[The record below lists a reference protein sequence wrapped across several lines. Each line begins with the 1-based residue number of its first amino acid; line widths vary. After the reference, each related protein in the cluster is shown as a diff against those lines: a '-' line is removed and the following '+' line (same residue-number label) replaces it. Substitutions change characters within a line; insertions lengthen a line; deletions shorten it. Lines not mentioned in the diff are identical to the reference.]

1 MSDSQRDSFYLGAL
15 LHDIGKFIER
25 AKDKEW
31 QEEAQSYVQTGQAS
45 RNHAHRRYSAAFIR
59 IFEHFLSDPDIERYV
74 LLHHGGWGE
83 GNYDYGIL
91 RKDVPLKLIHIADV
105 SSSKE
110 REQIPDLEPQYYAR
124 ARLQS
129 IFSDIKLDDNEPP
142 VKYLDL
148 NELSLDREALFPAGE
163 DPVFHTQVYKTL
175 VDEFESSF
183 KKFIGRGGVDSTADL
198 LPLLQKFLNA
208 VPAQTPSR
216 FKGQPD
222 RPDINLLD
230 HSRVTAAIALCLYD
244 EWKEGSWEG
253 RDSEILKDSARGYKN
268 PDFPAPCL
276 LVSGDIS
283 GIQDFIFN
291 VPSKGAAKTLK
302 ARSFF
307 VQMLADVCVEKILHD
322 LDLKPANL
330 LYNGGGQFY
339 FLVPACRAGD
349 LQACKE
355 EIACALIE
363 EELFLSIASVKV
375 RVSDFMDDF
384 GTKWKKVNDALAI
397 EKLRK
402 FKGQQR
408 KDVFWPFKQVIRENN
423 ERDPFFEITDKKFKK
438 NDYYRILALSEP
450 IKVSEDKEK
459 KSWVDVLAKLGYRF
473 EFQAM
478 GSTDAFAFNTTDFE
492 EKCAGFRFSVKDLP
506 RWSTVA
512 SIEQFKQDVEN
523 CGRSVE
529 EYYDKDKDGKRWG
542 LETDNIIT
550 YSQLAFKAYKETGTH
565 KLGILKMDV
574 DNLGKLFSEGFRQEI
589 RTPSRMMS
597 LSRSLQWFF
606 EGYMNTLLENDD
618 FRDYLY
624 PIFSGGDDLFIVGAW
639 HKVFDIALRIQK
651 DFRQFVCENPSVT
664 LSASLL
670 VVDEH
675 YPVSRF
681 AVLAEERLH
690 EAKYGSLDKNSVNV
704 FGQTLSWEELNKAA
718 VIKKRLEELVDEKGE
733 HKVPRSIIYKVLNS
747 CEGLTELYDR
757 AKKLYLAEKTGDS
770 THLSWLREQPPV
782 GGKVWRMSYMLR
794 DIKSDDKKTEN
805 KVKEIIEEYEGI
817 VASAMAGMP
826 VNPMYVGVGARWAE
840 MATRYKQKC
849 LENQNHEH
857 DAE

>member
-15 LHDIGKFIER
+15 LHDVGKFIER
-25 AKDKEW
+25 AKDKER
-31 QEEAQSYVQTGQAS
+31 QEDARLYVQTGEAS
-45 RNHAHRRYSAAFIR
+45 KNHAHRRYSAAFIR
-59 IFEHFLSDPDIERYV
+59 ILEHFFSDPDIERYV
-74 LLHHGGWGE
+74 LFHHGGWGK

-110 REQIPDLEPQYYAR
+110 REQIADLEPQYYAR

-129 IFSDIKLDDNEPP
+129 IFSDITLKDIEGNHPSPP

-163 DPVFHTQVYKTL
+163 DPVFNTQVYKTL

-183 KKFIGRGGVDSTADL
+183 EKFIGREGVDSTADL
-198 LPLLQKFLNA
+198 LPLLQKFLHA

-230 HSRVTAAIALCLYD
+230 HSRVTASIALCLYD

-253 RDSEILKDSARGYKN
+253 RDSEILKDSGRGYKN

-307 VQMLADVCVEKILHD
+307 VQMLADVCVEKVLHD

-339 FLVPACRAGD
+339 FLVPKCKAQGLND
-349 LQACKE
+349 CKE
-355 EIACALIE
+355 DIARALID
-363 EELFLSIASVKV
+363 EELFLSIASVEVKV
-375 RVSDFMDDF
+375 VDFMDNF
-384 GTKWKKVNDALAI
+384 GKKWKDVNDKLSI

-402 FKGQQR
+402 FKGLV
-408 KDVFWPFKQVIRENN
+408 KEDIFTPFKQKLRTNDTD
-423 ERDPFFEITDKKFKK
+423 DPFYSITHEEFRNNKFYSIGKGNGHESGQNNQK
-438 NDYYRILALSEP
+438 ASWENILQ
-450 IKVSEDKEK
+450 
-459 KSWVDVLAKLGYRF
+459 KLGYTF
-473 EFQAM
+473 KFQQNA
-478 GSTDAFAFNTTDFE
+478 TEANIAFNDTVFE
-492 EKCAGFRFSVKDLP
+492 GRCSGYRFLVKDLP
-506 RWSTVA
+506 RWRTEL
-512 SIEQFKQDVEN
+512 SIAQFKEDVKN
-523 CGRSVE
+523 CGRSLE
-529 EYYDKDKDGKRWG
+529 DYYDKDKEGKSWG
-542 LETDNIIT
+542 LELDNIIT
-550 YSQLAFKAYKETGTH
+550 YSQLAFNAYKETGTH

-574 DNLGKLFSEGFRQEI
+574 DNLGKLFSEGFPKEI

-606 EGYMNTLLENDD
+606 EGYMNTLLEKEEFKN
-618 FRDYLY
+618 YLY

-639 HKVFDIALRIQK
+639 HKVFEIALRIQK
-651 DFRQFVCENPSVT
+651 DFRQFVCENPLVT

-681 AVLAEERLH
+681 AVLAEDRLH
-690 EAKYGSLDKNSVNV
+690 EAKYGSLNKNSVNV
-704 FGQTLSWEELNKAA
+704 FGQTLSWNEF
-718 VIKKRLEELVDEKGE
+718 IKSQYIKERLEELVDENGQY
-733 HKVPRSIIYKVLNS
+733 KVPRSIIYKVLNS
-747 CEGLTELYDR
+747 CEGLSELRDR
-757 AKKLYLAEKTGDS
+757 AKMLYKAEKERDM
-770 THLSWLREQPPV
+770 THLSWLREQAPV
-782 GGKVWRMSYMLR
+782 GEKVWRMSYMLR
-794 DIKSDDKKTEN
+794 DIKSDDEKTQN
-805 KVKEIIEEYEGI
+805 KAKEIIEEYEGI
-817 VASAMAGMP
+817 VTSAMAGKP
-826 VNPMYVGVGARWAE
+826 VNPMYVAVGARWAE
-840 MATRYKQKC
+840 MATRY
-849 LENQNHEH
+849 N
-857 DAE
+857 

>member
-31 QEEAQSYVQTGQAS
+31 QEEAELYVQTGEAS
-45 RNHAHRRYSAAFIR
+45 KNHAHRRYSAAFIR
-59 IFEHFLSDPDIERYV
+59 IFGHFLSDPDIERYV
-74 LLHHGGWGE
+74 LLHHGGWGK

-110 REQIPDLEPQYYAR
+110 REQIADLEPQYYAR

-129 IFSDIKLDDNEPP
+129 IFSDIRLGDKESP

-148 NELSLDREALFPAGE
+148 NKLSLDREALFPAGE
-163 DPVFHTQVYKTL
+163 DPVFNTQVYNTL
-175 VDEFESSF
+175 VEDFELF
-183 KKFIGRGGVDSTADL
+183 FEKFIGRDGVDSTADL
-198 LPLLQKFLNA
+198 LPFLQKFLNA

-253 RDSEILKDSARGYKN
+253 RDSEILKDSAQGYKSQ
-268 PDFPAPCL
+268 DFPAPCL

-307 VQMLADVCVEKILHD
+307 VQMLADVCIEKIQHD
-322 LDLKPANL
+322 LDLKPSNL

-339 FLVPACRAGD
+339 FLVPKCKAQD
-349 LQACKE
+349 LSDCKND
-355 EIACALIE
+355 IARALID
-363 EELFLSIASVKV
+363 EELSLSIASVEVKV
-375 RVSDFMDDF
+375 CDFMDNF
-384 GTKWKKVNDALAI
+384 GKKWKKVNDTLAI

-402 FKGQQR
+402 FKGLDGDEFG
-408 KDVFWPFKQVIRENN
+408 KIFGSFKQKLKTNDKRDRFFSITGLLRSN
-423 ERDPFFEITDKKFKK
+423 EYSIAASDGDS
-438 NDYYRILALSEP
+438 SEQDGWR
-450 IKVSEDKEK
+450 K
-459 KSWVDVLAKLGYRF
+459 VLANLGYTFRF
-473 EFQAM
+473 ANE
-478 GSTDAFAFNTTDFE
+478 GSGNSPKNPIVFNETVFE
-492 EKCAGFRFSVKDLP
+492 GKYAGFRFSVKKLP
-506 RWSTVA
+506 RWSDVT
-512 SIEQFKQDVEN
+512 IKQFEQELDV
-523 CGRSVE
+523 CGRSIE
-529 EYYDKDKDGKRWG
+529 EYQDEDENGVKRKLKDD
-542 LETDNIIT
+542 DIIT
-550 YSQLAFKAYKETGTH
+550 YSHLAFKAYKETGTH

-574 DNLGKLFSEGFRQEI
+574 DNLGKLFSDGFPKEI

-606 EGYMNTLLENDD
+606 EGYMNTILQEDEFMN
-618 FRDYLY
+618 YIY
-624 PIFSGGDDLFIVGAW
+624 PIFSGGDDLFMVGAW

-651 DFRQFVCENPSVT
+651 DFREFVCQNPSVT

-681 AVLAEERLH
+681 AVLAEERLL
-690 EAKYGSLDKNSVNV
+690 EAKYASLNKNAVNV
-704 FGQTLSWEELNKAA
+704 FGQTLSWEEFGDARN
-718 VIKKRLEELVDEKGE
+718 IKDKLVRMVKDFGE
-733 HKVPRSIIYKVLNS
+733 SRAIIQKVLQGCNGLGIIYKRAVRQRKASSEKNLQVMSLLN
-747 CEGLTELYDR
+747 
-757 AKKLYLAEKTGDS
+757 KEK
-770 THLSWLREQPPV
+770 PV
-782 GGKVWRMSYMLR
+782 GEKVWRMAWFLR
-794 DIKSDDKKTEN
+794 DLEQELSKPIAE
-805 KVKEIIEEYEGI
+805 EIIGEYER
-817 VASAMAGMP
+817 VVFAAMNGEI
-826 VNPMYVGVGARWAE
+826 VNPMKIAIGARWAE
-840 MATRYKQKC
+840 FSCRKS
-849 LENQNHEH
+849 L
-857 DAE
+857 

>member
-25 AKDKEW
+25 AKDKER
-31 QEEAQSYVQTGQAS
+31 QEEAQSYVQKGQAS
-45 RNHAHRRYSAAFIR
+45 KNHAHRRYSAAFIR
-59 IFEHFLSDPDIERYV
+59 VFEHFLSDPDIERYA
-74 LLHHGGWGE
+74 LLHHGGWAK
-83 GNYDYGIL
+83 GNHDYGIL

-110 REQIPDLEPQYYAR
+110 REQIADLKPQYYAR

-129 IFSDIKLDDNEPP
+129 IFSDIQLDGNEPP

-148 NELSLDREALFPAGE
+148 NKLSLDRESLFPAGE
-163 DPVFHTQVYKTL
+163 DPVFNTQVYMRL
-175 VDEFESSF
+175 IDEFESSF
-183 KKFIGRGGVDSTADL
+183 EKFIGRKGVDSTADL
-198 LPLLQKFLNA
+198 LPLLQKFLHA

-216 FKGQPD
+216 FKGRPD

-244 EWKEGSWEG
+244 EWKKGSWQG
-253 RDSEILKDSARGYKN
+253 RDAEILKDSALGYNN

-339 FLVPACRAGD
+339 FLVPACKAHD
-349 LQACKE
+349 LNACKE
-355 EIACALIE
+355 EIARALID
-363 EELFLSIASVKV
+363 EELFLSIASVEVK
-375 RVSDFMDDF
+375 VSDFMNNF
-384 GTKWKKVNDALAI
+384 GKKWKDVNDELAI

-402 FKGQQR
+402 FKGLDGDRFGRIFGPFEQKEKTNDRRDRFFSITGLLQSAEYSVANR
-408 KDVFWPFKQVIRENN
+408 DRSCSDTHRWKRVLSDLGYDVRF
-423 ERDPFFEITDKKFKK
+423 
-438 NDYYRILALSEP
+438 
-450 IKVSEDKEK
+450 DKEEK
-459 KSWVDVLAKLGYRF
+459 EL
-473 EFQAM
+473 ENPI
-478 GSTDAFAFNTTDFE
+478 AFNTTDFE
-492 EKCAGFRFSVKDLP
+492 AKYAGFRFSVKDLP
-506 RWSTVA
+506 RWTA
-512 SIEQFKQDVEN
+512 EKIRKFEHDVRE
-523 CGRSVE
+523 CGRSIE
-529 EYYDKDKDGKRWG
+529 EYLDEDEETGEKRKLKAG
-542 LETDNIIT
+542 DIIT

-574 DNLGKLFSEGFRQEI
+574 DNLGKLFSDGFPKEI

-606 EGYMNTLLENDD
+606 EGYMNTLLKSEE
-618 FRDYLY
+618 FSDYLY

-639 HKVFDIALRIQK
+639 HKVFDIALRIRN

-681 AVLAEERLH
+681 ALLAEERLY
-690 EAKYGSLDKNSVNV
+690 EAKYGSLDKNSINV
-704 FGQTLSWEELNKAA
+704 FGQTLSWEEFQEAWE
-718 VIKKRLEELVDEKGE
+718 VKKCLFDLVDETGVY
-733 HKVPRSIIYKVLNS
+733 KVPRSVIYKVLQS
-747 CEGLTELYDR
+747 CEGLSELHDR
-757 AKKLYLAEKTGDS
+757 AQLLYKAESSNDMS
-770 THLSWLREQPPV
+770 LLSRLREMPPV
-782 GGKVWRMSYMLR
+782 GEKMWRMSYMLR
-794 DIKSDDKKTEN
+794 DIRKDEAKKLAKSLIDK
-805 KVKEIIEEYEGI
+805 YESVVRTAIQGE
-817 VASAMAGMP
+817 P
-826 VNPMYVGVGARWAE
+826 VNPMYIAVGARWAE
-840 MATRYKQKC
+840 MTTRYKQKC
-849 LENQNHEH
+849 LENQNQEH

>member
-25 AKDKEW
+25 AKDKER
-31 QEEAQSYVQTGQAS
+31 QEEAQLYVQKGQAS
-45 RNHAHRRYSAAFIR
+45 KNHAHRRYSASFIR
-59 IFEHFLSDPDIERYV
+59 VFEHFLSDPDIERYA
-74 LLHHGGWGE
+74 LLHHGGWAK
-83 GNYDYGIL
+83 GNHDYGIL

-110 REQIPDLEPQYYAR
+110 REQIAALEPQYYAR

-129 IFSDIKLDDNEPP
+129 IFSDIQLDGNEPP

-148 NELSLDREALFPAGE
+148 NKLSLDRESLFPAGE
-163 DPVFHTQVYKTL
+163 DPVFNTQIYKKL
-175 VDEFESSF
+175 VEEFESF
-183 KKFIGRGGVDSTADL
+183 FEKFIGREGVDSTADL

-216 FKGQPD
+216 FKGEPD

-253 RDSEILKDSARGYKN
+253 RESEILKDSAKGYKS
-268 PDFPAPCL
+268 PEFPAPCL

-339 FLVPACRAGD
+339 FLVPACRACD

-355 EIACALIE
+355 EIARALID
-363 EELFLSIASVKV
+363 EELFLSIASVEV
-375 RVSDFMDDF
+375 RVSDFMEKF
-384 GTKWKKVNDALAI
+384 GKKWKDVNDALSV

-402 FKGQQR
+402 FKGLDGDEFGKIFGSFKNKSKTNDKRDRFFSITGLLR
-408 KDVFWPFKQVIRENN
+408 KKEYSIAASDA
-423 ERDPFFEITDKKFKK
+423 DSTFEDGWRKS
-438 NDYYRILALSEP
+438 LAN
-450 IKVSEDKEK
+450 
-459 KSWVDVLAKLGYRF
+459 LGYTFRF
-473 EFQAM
+473 ANEES
-478 GSTDAFAFNTTDFE
+478 GKSPENPIVFNETVFE
-492 EKCAGFRFSVKDLP
+492 EKYDGFRFSVKDLP
-506 RWSTVA
+506 RWSDLT
-512 SIEQFKQDVEN
+512 IKQFVQDLDA
-523 CGRSVE
+523 CGRSIE
-529 EYYDKDKDGKRWG
+529 EYQDEDENGVTRTLKDG
-542 LETDNIIT
+542 DIIT

-606 EGYMNTLLENDD
+606 EGYMNTLLEDEE

-651 DFRQFVCENPSVT
+651 EFKEFVCENPSVT

-690 EAKYGSLDKNSVNV
+690 EAKYGSLNKNSVNV
-704 FGQTLSWEELNKAA
+704 FGQTLSWEEFGEAWN
-718 VIKKRLEELVDEKGE
+718 VKKCLFDLVDETGVY
-733 HKVPRSIIYKVLNS
+733 KVPRSVIYKVLHS
-747 CEGLTELYDR
+747 CEGLSELHDR
-757 AKKLYLAEKTGDS
+757 AQLLYKAESSNDM
-770 THLSWLREQPPV
+770 THLSRLREMPPV
-782 GGKVWRMSYMLR
+782 GEKMWRMSYMLR
-794 DIKSDDKKTEN
+794 DIRRDEAKKLAKGLIDT
-805 KVKEIIEEYEGI
+805 YELVVRKAIQGE
-817 VASAMAGMP
+817 P
-826 VNPMYVGVGARWAE
+826 VNPMYVAVGARWAE

-849 LENQNHEH
+849 LENQNQEH

>member
-1 MSDSQRDSFYLGAL
+1 MSDTQRDSFYLGAL
-15 LHDIGKFIER
+15 LHDVGKFIER

-31 QEEAQSYVQTGQAS
+31 QDEAQSYVQTGEAS
-45 RNHAHRRYSAAFIR
+45 KNHAHRRYSAAFIR

-74 LLHHGGWGE
+74 LLHHGGWGK

-110 REQIPDLEPQYYAR
+110 REQIADLEPQYYAR

-129 IFSDIKLDDNEPP
+129 IFSDIKLDDNNEPP
-142 VKYLDL
+142 VQYLDL
-148 NELSLDREALFPAGE
+148 NQLSLDREALFPAGE
-163 DPVFHTQVYKTL
+163 DPVFNTQVYKTL
-175 VDEFESSF
+175 VEDFELF
-183 KKFIGRGGVDSTADL
+183 FEKFIGREGVDSTADL
-198 LPLLQKFLNA
+198 LPFLQKFLNA

-253 RDSEILKDSARGYKN
+253 RDSEILKDSAQGYKS

-307 VQMLADVCVEKILHD
+307 VQMLADVCIEKILHD
-322 LDLKPANL
+322 LDLKPSNL

-339 FLVPACRAGD
+339 FLMPKCKAQD
-349 LQACKE
+349 LSDCKND
-355 EIACALIE
+355 IARALID
-363 EELFLSIASVKV
+363 EELSLSIASVEV
-375 RVSDFMDDF
+375 RVCDFMDNF
-384 GTKWKKVNDALAI
+384 GKKWKKVNDELNI
-397 EKLRK
+397 QKLRK

-408 KDVFWPFKQVIRENN
+408 KDVFGPFNQIIREND
-423 ERDPFFEITDKKFKK
+423 ERDPFFEITDKKFKD
-438 NDYYRILALSEP
+438 NDYYRILALNEP

-473 EFQAM
+473 EFQAV
-478 GSTDAFAFNTTDFE
+478 GSHDAYAFNTTNFE
-492 EKCAGFRFSVKDLP
+492 EKYAGFRFSVKDLP
-506 RWSTVA
+506 RWRTVA
-512 SIEQFKQDVEN
+512 SISQFKQDVKN

-574 DNLGKLFSEGFRQEI
+574 DNLGKLFSDGFPKEI

-606 EGYMNTLLENDD
+606 EGYMNTILQEDE
-618 FRDYLY
+618 FRDYVY
-624 PIFSGGDDLFIVGAW
+624 PIFSGGDDLFMVGAW
-639 HKVFDIALRIQK
+639 HKMFDIALRIQK

-690 EAKYGSLDKNSVNV
+690 EAKYGSLNKNSVNV
-704 FGQTLSWEELNKAA
+704 FGQTLSWEEFGEAWN
-718 VIKKRLEELVDEKGE
+718 VKKCLFDLVDETGVY
-733 HKVPRSIIYKVLNS
+733 KVPRSVIYKVLQS
-747 CEGLTELYDR
+747 CEGLSELHDR
-757 AKKLYLAEKTGDS
+757 AQLLYKAESSNDMS
-770 THLSWLREQPPV
+770 LLSRLREMPPV
-782 GGKVWRMSYMLR
+782 GEKMWRMSYMLR
-794 DIKSDDKKTEN
+794 DIRKDEGKKKAKSIIDSYESVVKKA
-805 KVKEIIEEYEGI
+805 IQGR
-817 VASAMAGMP
+817 P
-826 VNPMYVGVGARWAE
+826 VNPMYVAVGARWAE

-849 LENQNHEH
+849 LENQNQEH